1 MKKVMMIFGAISFAS
16 MIMVSCT
23 EKAEDIQLSDLK
35 TVCDYV
41 DAMEKVCDA
50 AIKTRGD
57 KSLEDL
63 SQEEKDYL
71 KVLKAKAK
79 DIGKA
84 AKKKYTEKE
93 AKECSNFERMDA
105 KGEKAF

>member
-1 MKKVMMIFGAISFAS
+1 MMIFGAISFAS

-41 DAMEKVCDA
+41 DAMEKVSDA

-63 SQEEKDYL
+63 SQEEKNYL

-84 AKKKYTEKE
+84 AEKKYTNKE
-93 AKECSNFERMDA
+93 VKECSNYEIVKDKA
-105 KGEKAF
+105 KKAF